1 MPFVLNSALCVFLQ
15 LACFFCWCLVLVFLS
30 TLAML
35 LVALCTMR
43 TYLCCLWLVWI
54 QNVADVTDCLLS
66 LRKKHKKR
74 KKKWKNLFRATCSHF
89 KNDGKTL
96 HSDHFESALSHTHSH
111 QQHKY
116 INAVIVAIVIISI
129 RVAQRFH
136 ACEQWFHSVRFSFL
150 LFCSEIFFHIFLPG
164 S

>member
-1 MPFVLNSALCVFLQ
+1 M
-15 LACFFCWCLVLVFLS
+15 
-30 TLAML
+30 
-35 LVALCTMR
+35 
-43 TYLCCLWLVWI
+43 
-54 QNVADVTDCLLS
+54 
-66 LRKKHKKR
+66 
-74 KKKWKNLFRATCSHF
+74 FRATCSHF

-136 ACEQWFHSVRFSFL
+136 ACKQWFHSVRFSFL
-150 LFCSEIFFHIFLPG
+150 LFCSKIFFHIFLPG
-164 S
+164 SCCYLYSQRKCVDSSTLYLLIWWLRAIYEQKNIIKKKCIDTSGGSDDGGGGGGSSQWLLISLHSVWCDRWS